1 MPARRVGF
9 RGGSGGDAVGEE
21 RIVSAMALLRLLSAA
36 VEITAAVLMV
46 RSGRVADAL
55 RINGL
60 LGLVGPLVLASV
72 TALGLAGLA
81 GRISTVRLAMV
92 TLAVALILASVGRR

>member
-1 MPARRVGF
+1 MP
-9 RGGSGGDAVGEE
+9 EE

-36 VEITAAVLMV
+36 IEITAAVLMV

-55 RINGL
+55 RVNAL

-72 TALGLAGLA
+72 TALGLVGLA
-81 GRISTVRLAMV
+81 GRISPGRLAIV
-92 TLAVALILASVGRR
+92 ALGVALILASLERR